1 MNDGYTMDLCH
12 GPLAGKLL
20 RFALPLMASS
30 MLQLLFNAADV
41 VVVGKFAGSA
51 SLAAVGSTTYL
62 IHLLT
67 YLFIG
72 LATGANVVAARD
84 WGAGQHAEMHRTV
97 HTAMGLSLISGI
109 GLMTFGLI
117 MARIM
122 LGWMNTTGDILNL
135 ATLYLRIYFLGMPAM
150 MVYNFGSA
158 LLRAAGDTRR
168 PMLIL
173 MLAGVVNFGL
183 NLLFVI
189 RCQMGVAGVGCATAI
204 SQYLSAGLILFCL
217 LREKGS
223 LKLYLRKIC
232 LRKDKL
238 IKILQ
243 IGIPAG
249 IEGIVFSIS
258 NVIIQSRIN
267 SFGEIVIAGNAA
279 CSSMESFIY
288 GGVNTFYQAVMT
300 FVSQNLG
307 AGQMKRID
315 RSIVLCLIMGL
326 LTGLVL
332 GNLAASFGTFF
343 LGLYATKAAVIQAGM
358 VRMQIVGRTYAL
370 CGLMDVMAGSMCGMG
385 YAVMPTLVTIIGV
398 CGVRLCWIFFMFARI
413 PQPWVLYV
421 SYPISWV
428 ATVAVH
434 TIFLFWVRR
443 QVRRKLES
451 ALERQNA

>member
-158 LLRAAGDTRR
+158 LLGRLG
-168 PMLIL
+168 IL
-173 MLAGVVNFGL
+173 GGL
-183 NLLFVI
+183 
-189 RCQMGVAGVGCATAI
+189 C
-204 SQYLSAGLILFCL
+204 
-217 LREKGS
+217 
-223 LKLYLRKIC
+223 
-232 LRKDKL
+232 
-238 IKILQ
+238 
-243 IGIPAG
+243 
-249 IEGIVFSIS
+249 
-258 NVIIQSRIN
+258 
-267 SFGEIVIAGNAA
+267 
-279 CSSMESFIY
+279 
-288 GGVNTFYQAVMT
+288 
-300 FVSQNLG
+300 
-307 AGQMKRID
+307 
-315 RSIVLCLIMGL
+315 
-326 LTGLVL
+326 
-332 GNLAASFGTFF
+332 
-343 LGLYATKAAVIQAGM
+343 
-358 VRMQIVGRTYAL
+358 
-370 CGLMDVMAGSMCGMG
+370 
-385 YAVMPTLVTIIGV
+385 
-398 CGVRLCWIFFMFARI
+398 
-413 PQPWVLYV
+413 
-421 SYPISWV
+421 
-428 ATVAVH
+428 
-434 TIFLFWVRR
+434 
-443 QVRRKLES
+443 
-451 ALERQNA
+451 

>member
-1 MNDGYTMDLCH
+1 MDLCQ

-51 SLAAVGSTTYL
+51 CLAAVGSTTYL

-72 LATGANVVAARD
+72 LATGANVAAARD
-84 WGAGQHAEMHRTV
+84 WGSGQHEEMSRTV
-97 HTAMGLSLISGI
+97 HTTMGLSLVSGLS
-109 GLMTFGLI
+109 LMTFGLL

-122 LGWMNTTGDILNL
+122 LTFMNTTGDILTL

-168 PMLIL
+168 PMFFLL
-173 MLAGVVNFGL
+173 LAGGVNFCL
-183 NLLFVI
+183 NLFFVI
-189 RCQMGVAGVGCATAI
+189 RCGMGVAGVGWATVI
-204 SQYLSAGLILFCL
+204 SQYLSASLVVICL
-217 LREKGS
+217 TRQTDS
-223 LKLYLRKIC
+223 LKLELRRIC
-232 LRKDKL
+232 LKRDKL

-249 IEGIVFSIS
+249 IEGMIFSVS

-279 CSSMESFIY
+279 CSSIESFIY

-300 FVSQNLG
+300 FASQNLG
-307 AGQMKRID
+307 AGQLKRID
-315 RSIVLCLIMGL
+315 RSILLCLGMGAV
-326 LTGLVL
+326 TGLIL

-343 LGLYATKAAVIQAGM
+343 LGLYATKKAVIQAGL
-358 VRMQIVGRTYAL
+358 VRMEIVGRTYAL

-385 YAVMPTLVTIIGV
+385 YAATPTVVSIIGV

-413 PQPWVLYV
+413 PQPWVLYA
-421 SYPISWV
+421 SYPISWI

-434 TIFLFWVRR
+434 TICLMWVRR
-443 QVRRKLES
+443 RVRRTFEKEKK
-451 ALERQNA
+451 AIT